1 MDHRGKVEG
10 WIIVGRWR
18 GVGGGKGGGGGT
30 QRFGCP
36 CMRQARGRRV
46 ESVPG
51 SLLCAGGLLLLS
63 SPQSRTAS
71 SRRHQQWG
79 QTCMEQAY
87 MGWVPQPE
95 ENTAANGITCSTQT
109 RRERHC
115 WPAAP
120 AAASAAA
127 AAQQQQRQLC
137 GKLAGH
143 ARNDGENQL
152 RQGHGHGRQ
161 GTRVGSAGTVG
172 SSRQKLMAGLVPRR

>member
-1 MDHRGKVEG
+1 
-10 WIIVGRWR
+10 
-18 GVGGGKGGGGGT
+18 
-30 QRFGCP
+30 
-36 CMRQARGRRV
+36 
-46 ESVPG
+46 
-51 SLLCAGGLLLLS
+51 
-63 SPQSRTAS
+63 
-71 SRRHQQWG
+71 
-79 QTCMEQAY
+79 MEQAY

>member
-1 MDHRGKVEG
+1 M
-10 WIIVGRWR
+10 
-18 GVGGGKGGGGGT
+18 
-30 QRFGCP
+30 
-36 CMRQARGRRV
+36 
-46 ESVPG
+46 
-51 SLLCAGGLLLLS
+51 LLS
-63 SPQSRTAS
+63 SPQSRAAS

-109 RRERHC
+109 RREHHC
-115 WPAAP
+115 LPAAP

-143 ARNDGENQL
+143 SRNDGENQL
-152 RQGHGHGRQ
+152 RQGQGHGQQ
-161 GTRVGSAGTVG
+161 GTGVGSAGTVG
-172 SSRQKLMAGLVPRR
+172 SSRQKLMGWVGTAPPRRRPFTSNPASLGLWLPRPHADPAQSSRPHNKPQGLPQGPRTGPPER